1 MRPVRRPRCDANR
14 SIGSMSS
21 LTPATVGS
29 PPRGESSERE
39 ATVEQR
45 NVNPWSWQDQ
55 YGFSQAVEVTAGE
68 RVLFCAGQTSTGEDG
83 STLHGDDMRAQ
94 TLQALDNVETV
105 LRDAGMSLANVVRLN
120 YYVTDVDR

>member
-1 MRPVRRPRCDANR
+1 
-14 SIGSMSS
+14 MSS

>member
-1 MRPVRRPRCDANR
+1 M
-14 SIGSMSS
+14 
-21 LTPATVGS
+21 
-29 PPRGESSERE
+29 
-39 ATVEQR
+39 EQR